1 MEIERAFTVINSLGI
16 HARAAA
22 RIVELGK
29 LFNSR
34 LYLRREGMEVEGDGI
49 LSILSLACTRGTTIH
64 ARIEGKDAKTFMEA
78 LEKLIADKFGEKS

>member
-49 LSILSLACTRGTTIH
+49 LSILSLACTRGTTLH
-64 ARIEGKDAKTFMEA
+64 ARIEGKDAKAFMEA
-78 LEKLIADKFGEKS
+78 LEDLIADKFGEKS